1 MMNEVTEVQTTQKL
15 ILKDDSISLDWTV
28 THNHTLDLLLFILT
42 LSQPFYSILIDL
54 TLSGFFIVFFKL
66 KAKTELGW
74 GGSTHKLLTMV
85 RKGKGQEPPKGDVM
99 IWYEQYVAMGLDK
112 TPFDSTED
120 DAIVNSLNR
129 VA

>member
-1 MMNEVTEVQTTQKL
+1 M
-15 ILKDDSISLDWTV
+15 
-28 THNHTLDLLLFILT
+28 TL
-42 LSQPFYSILIDL
+42 P
-54 TLSGFFIVFFKL
+54 GFFIVFFKL